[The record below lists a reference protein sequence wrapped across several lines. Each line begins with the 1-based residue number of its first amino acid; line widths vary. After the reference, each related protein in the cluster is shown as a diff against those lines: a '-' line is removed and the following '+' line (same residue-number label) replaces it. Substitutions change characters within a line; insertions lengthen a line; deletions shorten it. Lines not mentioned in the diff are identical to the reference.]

1 MKRNFTR
8 AKKNEK
14 FLFFKNKNVIKESKN
29 VILKKHLNLKPNQLI
44 ISGNHAVLSA
54 LQNTQ
59 RKSFYLISTK
69 DHYVKWEK
77 SIKDLGLTTQIQIK
91 TKEQLDIIKDYKTH
105 QNIIVLVEHLK
116 RITRDYFLQEKQLK
130 ST

>member
-8 AKKNEK
+8 SKKNEK

-29 VILKKHLNLKPNQLI
+29 VVLKKDLNLKPNQLI

-69 DHYVKWEK
+69 ENYMQWGK
-77 SIKDLGLTTQIQIK
+77 SIKDFGLKIEIIIKIK
-91 TKEQLDIIKDYKTH
+91 TEINAL
-105 QNIIVLVEHLK
+105 
-116 RITRDYFLQEKQLK
+116 ITAYLFAG
-130 ST
+130 